1 MYQIIFTT
9 MTLNKGIKNL
19 ANGIFLSFVFCIDT
33 IKKAAN
39 DAKSRIKYVNFIKP
53 AKQKK
58 NMLIHKWIFL
68 LLFLKSKY
76 TLTPINEKES
86 AATSGIQDV
95 P

>member
-19 ANGIFLSFVFCIDT
+19 ANGIFLSFEFCMDT
-33 IKKAAN
+33 IKTAAN
-39 DAKSRIKYVNFIKP
+39 DAKNKIKYVSFIKP

-58 NMLIHKWIFL
+58 NMLNHKWIFL